1 MLPDDPEILT
11 NIFYKDGSLR
21 DVYIFDTD
29 EYEWRKFLNL
39 LKTIPFICEFMVNG
53 IESNH
58 IHFDIQDI
66 LKLSDEKNVLFI
78 INLDGVKIHCH
89 FFCIE
94 EIELDINPKEINNYR
109 AMNLVFEFMKTI
121 SNKLNKEVIITPENM
136 PTYPLLTIY
145 PNGDYQIAT

>member
-21 DVYIFDTD
+21 DVYIFDMD

-39 LKTIPFICEFMVNG
+39 LKTIPFICEFIVNG
-53 IESNH
+53 IGSNR

-78 INLDGVKIHCH
+78 INLDG
-89 FFCIE
+89 
-94 EIELDINPKEINNYR
+94 N
-109 AMNLVFEFMKTI
+109 EFG
-121 SNKLNKEVIITPENM
+121 V
-136 PTYPLLTIY
+136 
-145 PNGDYQIAT
+145 